1 MSVRRLRLAIVPAL
15 IAALAGCGHGGGGRD
30 VSLKQLPLVPGATI
44 ISAVKQCDRGANSFC
59 AVNLVIVDRLYH
71 SSTQLLKA
79 EHVWVHAAGWRGVG
93 GDTDDE
99 KAAESPT
106 HNLRVTYATAF
117 GDLKD
122 IDLELIRRPRQV
134 SLALSHA
141 MFNRS
146 SALSIL
152 LEAGSSS

>member
-1 MSVRRLRLAIVPAL
+1 MPAL
-15 IAALAGCGHGGGGRD
+15 VATLAGCGQTSGGRD
-30 VSLKQLPLVPGATI
+30 VSLKQLPLVPGARI
-44 ISAVKQCDRGANSFC
+44 VSSVKQCDRGANAFC
-59 AVNLVIVDRLYH
+59 ALNLVIVDRLYH
-71 SSTQLLKA
+71 SSEALLKA

-122 IDLELIRRPRQV
+122 IDLLTIRRPRTI
-134 SLALSHA
+134 SLALSREL
-141 MFNRS
+141 FNRS